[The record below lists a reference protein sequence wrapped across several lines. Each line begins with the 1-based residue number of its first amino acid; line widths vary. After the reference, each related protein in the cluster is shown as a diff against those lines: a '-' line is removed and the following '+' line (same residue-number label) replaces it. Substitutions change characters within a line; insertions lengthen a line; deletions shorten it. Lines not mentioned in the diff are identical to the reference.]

1 MRRGTGYAYIV
12 LGAGRQGTATA
23 YDLVRFGE
31 ARRVTLADVDV
42 RRAAAAAVRV
52 NRLTGGAVADGVAVD
67 VRDGK
72 GVREA
77 LRGFD
82 VAASAVPY
90 FLNYDLTVAAIEC
103 GVSFCDLGGNTDI
116 VRAQHKLNE
125 RALAAGVRVIPDCG
139 MGPGMGNSLAV
150 YAMSLL
156 DTVVHVYLYDG
167 GLPLKPKPPWNYIL
181 SFSVEGLTNEYF
193 GGITV
198 LRGGKL
204 VHLPCF
210 TELEHVDFLPVGEL
224 EAFFAAGGCS
234 TAPWT
239 FRTRLR
245 TYQLKILRYPGT
257 FHQLKAFSDLGL
269 FELNPVRVGGLDVV
283 PRKVFEAL
291 YSPSVQTPVVE
302 DICLLRAR
310 AVGVKDGRPAAA
322 VVELVDQFDPLTGF
336 SSMERTTGWHLAIVA
351 AMMAR
356 GETPLGVLPLE
367 LAVPGEAFV
376 RHARHRGFQIAER
389 IVSEPGLEPARE

>member
-1 MRRGTGYAYIV
+1 MYSYIV
-12 LGAGRQGTATA
+12 FGAGRQGTAAA

-31 ARRVTLADVDV
+31 AGRVTLADVDG
-42 RRAAAAAVRV
+42 RRAAEAAARV
-52 NRLTGGAVADGVAVD
+52 NHLTGGVVADGVAVD
-67 VRDGK
+67 VTDGN
-72 GVREA
+72 A
-77 LRGFD
+77 LKALLHGFD

-90 FLNYDLTVAAIEC
+90 YLNYRLTLAALES

-116 VRAQHKLNE
+116 VRAQHGLND
-125 RALAAGVRVIPDCG
+125 RAVAAGVRIIPDCG

-150 YAMSLL
+150 YAMGLL
-156 DTVVHVYLYDG
+156 DTVEHVYLYDG
-167 GLPLKPKPPWNYIL
+167 GLPLRPKPPWNYVL

-198 LRGGKL
+198 LRDGKL

-210 TELEHVDFLPVGEL
+210 TELEHVDFPPLGEL
-224 EAFFAAGGCS
+224 EAFIVAGGCS

-239 FRTRLR
+239 FQRRLK

-257 FHQLKAFSDLGL
+257 YEQLKAFSDLGL
-269 FELNPVRVGGLDVV
+269 FELSPVKVDTVDVV

-291 YSPSVQTPVVE
+291 YAPKVQTPVVE

-310 AVGVKDGRPAAA
+310 AVGVKDGRPAETT
-322 VVELVDQFDPLTGF
+322 VDVVDQFDPHTGF
-336 SSMERTTGWHLAIVA
+336 SSMERTTGWHMSIVA

-356 GETPLGVLPLE
+356 KETPLGALPLE
-367 LAVPGEAFV
+367 VAVPGDAFV
-376 RHARHRGFQIAER
+376 RHARKRGFQITEG
-389 IVSEPGLEPARE
+389 IVFEPGLEILPK